1 MHQNL
6 YHPVR
11 PHFPEHGHLIRR
23 APVVLDAGFRRRR
36 RMDAVG
42 NQRFFR
48 TDKTPFFARQ
58 LVKVVPV
65 QRKIILRMVP
75 NLFFIVRA
83 GRTAD
88 RIAKPDTAP
97 LDPGAV
103 RQKMETQRQAQ
114 YLFYQPDHVKW
125 LRNGF
130 HFPLFLRHADR
141 EIIARKQQ
149 QIRIFLPGF

>member
-1 MHQNL
+1 M
-6 YHPVR
+6 
-11 PHFPEHGHLIRR
+11 EHI
-23 APVVLDAGFRRRR
+23 
-36 RMDAVG
+36 
-42 NQRFFR
+42 
-48 TDKTPFFARQ
+48 
-58 LVKVVPV
+58 
-65 QRKIILRMVP
+65 VP

-88 RIAKPDTAP
+88 RIAKPDTAS

-114 YLFYQPDHVKW
+114 YLFTSQTM
-125 LRNGF
+125 LNGSGMAF
-130 HFPLFLRHADR
+130 IFPSFSVMRIV